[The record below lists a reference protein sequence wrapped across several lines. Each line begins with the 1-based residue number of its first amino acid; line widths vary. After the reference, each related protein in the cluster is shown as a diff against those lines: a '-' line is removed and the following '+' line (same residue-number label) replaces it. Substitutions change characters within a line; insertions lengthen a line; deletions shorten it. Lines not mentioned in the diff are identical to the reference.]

1 MPRKLTSTQ
10 ISNRAIRRLRQRI
23 RVLEQELDSA
33 TPEERK
39 PLLLT
44 ISELERELSRMEVKK
59 AERDEKQSLGPGR
72 PRNKHIIGFHHLE
85 KVIRGNGYLLACY
98 QIGGK
103 TFSLPIPNSAHK
115 TSLSKYAAF
124 TATRDSAEERAK
136 AEQMML
142 VTAPVGSE
150 VLAGGSP
157 KPKHVCDRGCELLGC
172 SINKR
177 KPDTPVEP
185 ESVKPEP
192 PEPVHLIE
200 STSAETSPV
209 TSDAPAGP
217 TPPVS
222 ADSSP
227 AVVPEAR
234 IEAPTAQPKFSPEI
248 EQWVFALSRKYRLVP
263 DASLANGETVADL
276 IATVKQK
283 AARLRELN
291 ELFARSLSSHCTDQI
306 ALIQRVFLPAVS
318 KLLAHDPSSLQN
330 ILAGD
335 AEMLLTKID
344 PKPRIDSGTQ
354 ILIEH
359 GYYQPKLPKKQQPRY
374 TGYLGPASDLENLK

>member
-10 ISNRAIRRLRQRI
+10 ISNRAIRRLRQRV
-23 RVLEQELDSA
+23 RLLEQELDSA
-33 TPEERK
+33 TSEERK
-39 PLLLT
+39 PLLVT
-44 ISELERELSRMEVKK
+44 ISELEKELSRMEVKK

-98 QIGGK
+98 QIGEK

-115 TSLSKYAAF
+115 TSMAKYAAF
-124 TATRDSAEERAK
+124 CATRDSAEERAK

-142 VTAPVGSE
+142 VTAPVGAE
-150 VLAGGSP
+150 ILAGGSP
-157 KPKHVCDRGCELLGC
+157 KPKHICDRGCELLGC

-177 KPDTPVEP
+177 KPDAPVEP
-185 ESVKPEP
+185 ETVKPEP
-192 PEPVHLIE
+192 PEPVKLIE

-209 TSDAPAGP
+209 TSDAPTGP

-227 AVVPEAR
+227 A
-234 IEAPTAQPKFSPEI
+234 EAPTAQPKFSPEI

-276 IATVKQK
+276 IAIVKQK

-306 ALIQRVFLPAVS
+306 GLIQRVFFPMVC
-318 KLLAHDPSSLQN
+318 KLLAHDPQALKELLGS
-330 ILAGD
+330 D
-335 AEMLLTKID
+335 TEMLLTKID
-344 PKPRIDSGTQ
+344 PKHRIDSGTQ